1 MLFRL
6 PISYLRY
13 AVYMKILPFLLP
25 FFFVC
30 TAVQAQNTHTV
41 DVTGIAFS
49 PAHLDVTVGDTVD
62 FVWGSG
68 VHNVRALSGA
78 FDSGS
83 PVAGP
88 LTFSVT
94 FDQQFLNDNPF
105 SNNFYKYQCDIHIAI
120 GMAGSIKVVTPGIPV
135 LDLAPDLPAA
145 GSPLTFHVW
154 DASPNSTVMLGYSM
168 TGGGPFNSP
177 FGLALLTP
185 PVKLVSSMNADSA
198 GHASLSVTVP
208 ASMQGRSIWFQ
219 ALDRTA
225 TVFSNGVFSVFN

>member
-1 MLFRL
+1 
-6 PISYLRY
+6 
-13 AVYMKILPFLLP
+13 MKTLTFLLP
-25 FFFVC
+25 LFLVC
-30 TAVQAQNTHTV
+30 TAVQAQSTHTV

-78 FDSGS
+78 FNSGS
-83 PVAGP
+83 PVSGP
-88 LTFSVT
+88 FTFSVT
-94 FDQQFLNDNPF
+94 FDQQFLNANPF
-105 SNNFYKYQCDIHIAI
+105 SNNFYKYLCDLHIAI
-120 GMAGSIKVVTPGIPV
+120 GMTGSIRVLTPGVPV

-168 TGGGPFNSP
+168 TGGGPYNTA
-177 FGLALLTP
+177 FGVASLTP
-185 PVKLVSSMNADSA
+185 PVVILTSMSADST
-198 GHASLSVTVP
+198 GHASLLVTVP
-208 ASMQGRSIWFQ
+208 ASLQGRSVWFQ

-225 TVFSNGVFSVFN
+225 TVFSNGVLSVFN

>member
-1 MLFRL
+1 
-6 PISYLRY
+6 
-13 AVYMKILPFLLP
+13 MKTLTFLLP
-25 FFFVC
+25 LFFVC
-30 TAVQAQNTHTV
+30 TAVQAQSTHTV

-88 LTFSVT
+88 FTFSVT

-105 SNNFYKYQCDIHIAI
+105 SNNFYKYQCDIHIAV
-120 GMAGSIKVVTPGIPV
+120 GMAGSINVSTPGVPV

-168 TGGGPFNSP
+168 TGGGPWNTV
-177 FGLALLTP
+177 FGVASLTP
-185 PVKLVSSMNADSA
+185 PVAILTSMSADST
-198 GHASLSVTVP
+198 GHASLLVTVP
-208 ASMQGRSIWFQ
+208 ASLQGRSVWFQ

-225 TVFSNGVFSVFN
+225 TVFSNGVLSVFN